1 MRTAVSA
8 WCVEICS
15 FEWTRGI
22 AKTELQ
28 AVQGP
33 EADLPP
39 GVAGSGGASSSSD
52 TAPPAAPGSRDA
64 GGGGVAE
71 AVPDAV
77 PGSRAA
83 DGEEPASCDS
93 RTALGPLSVLYEPR
107 RPGTGTVI
115 ATGPAGT
122 ARWTPRGSHI
132 EYAGPAPLPG
142 FIESGRGT
150 GRVCSGKCTKEK
162 PYPTDVLQISD
173 TISAADADARSQCA
187 HQRSQAAT
195 ASTVA
200 NSHSGSLVAAQEA
213 DEDAVG
219 VSSQVCKADARSE
232 GPSQDDS
239 SLPVRF
245 RQVQGLWI
253 QRRVMEARVYT
264 IGGGT
269 FAIWS
274 VASTALAGW
283 LFERAASW
291 SLRMPSSFR
300 FVLLSDG
307 AIGRPDIS
315 ITYEGPARSKPLSW
329 LSRFAPS
336 VEIQVS
342 IRAPTEEESGLKE
355 FGWRPLRNWKTL
367 CKKLRRCFFLVP
379 TQDADGGFG
388 DAAQVD

>member
-187 HQRSQAAT
+187 HRALT
-195 ASTVA
+195 
-200 NSHSGSLVAAQEA
+200 LVFKFMRESRETPDPA
-213 DEDAVG
+213 
-219 VSSQVCKADARSE
+219 
-232 GPSQDDS
+232 P
-239 SLPVRF
+239 RF
-245 RQVQGLWI
+245 RLWDWRMESWRSDPFSEDGL
-253 QRRVMEARVYT
+253 MATLAR
-264 IGGGT
+264 
-269 FAIWS
+269 W
-274 VASTALAGW
+274 
-283 LFERAASW
+283 
-291 SLRMPSSFR
+291 
-300 FVLLSDG
+300 
-307 AIGRPDIS
+307 
-315 ITYEGPARSKPLSW
+315 
-329 LSRFAPS
+329 
-336 VEIQVS
+336 
-342 IRAPTEEESGLKE
+342 
-355 FGWRPLRNWKTL
+355 
-367 CKKLRRCFFLVP
+367 
-379 TQDADGGFG
+379 
-388 DAAQVD
+388 AQ